1 VAADGKVLIIL
12 GDASEARAIAD
23 RLGAEG
29 LEMLTAKDGIE
40 GLSMVTEHKPDVVVC
55 SRTLPKMGG
64 LEVCRLIKR
73 NHKLKHVAV
82 LIVLDEG
89 DDSSIVSSLEVGAN
103 DYLLRPLHMG
113 ELTAAVRSHFK
124 NRTSITRLKDD
135 NKELA
140 TILEITE
147 MLTST
152 LNSADLFYII
162 VHKVAEALAV
172 DECSLLRIEPGGRRG
187 AIEASMNPDDAD
199 RPELDLVDMPEVGRC
214 LTANKMLYVE
224 DVRRDAEL
232 VAAHGSESLRSVLTV
247 PLQLRQANTHR
258 VVFRMSRC
266 GEPLTYREIKFCQIA
281 TTVAAN
287 ALENAYLFES
297 LEIAHATLTDVAKR
311 DPLTQIYN
319 RGHLFER
326 LEAEFGR
333 SLRKRSTLSCILLDV
348 DHFKAVN
355 DELGHQAGDAVLVA
369 LGRILKEAVRGHDV
383 VGRYG
388 GEEFLA
394 VLPET
399 DAQGALMVAERIRS
413 EMRRTRFEG
422 VEDRAVTASVGI
434 AVLDPNQVQGLSAQ
448 DLVARADEAMY
459 AAKHAGRDRV
469 IVHEESVPASVAGDD

>member
-1 VAADGKVLIIL
+1 MAAEGKVLIIL
-12 GDASEARAIAD
+12 GDASEAQSIAD
-23 RLGAEG
+23 RLSAEG
-29 LEMLTAKDGIE
+29 LQMLIAKDGIE
-40 GLSMVTEHKPDVVVC
+40 GLHLVTEEKPDVVVC
-55 SRTLPKMGG
+55 SRSLPKMSG

-89 DDSSIVSSLEVGAN
+89 NDSSIVSSLEVGAN
-103 DYLLRPLHMG
+103 DYLLRPLHMA
-113 ELTAAVRSHFK
+113 EMAAAVHSHFK

-140 TILEITE
+140 SILEITE

-162 VHKVAEALAV
+162 VQKVSEALSV
-172 DECSLLRIEPGGRRG
+172 EECSLLRIDAGNRRG
-187 AIEASMNPDDAD
+187 QIQASMNPDDAD
-199 RPELDLVDMPEVGRC
+199 RPDVSLADYPEIGRC

-232 VAAHGSESLRSVLTV
+232 NAAHRSEELLSVLTV
-247 PLQLRQANTHR
+247 PLRIRQANATSI
-258 VVFRMSRC
+258 VFRMARRS
-266 GEPLTYREIKFCQIA
+266 EPLTYREIKFCQIA

-311 DPLTQIYN
+311 DPLTQISN

-326 LEAEFGR
+326 LESEFKR
-333 SLRKRSTLSCILLDV
+333 TLRKHGPLAVIMLDV
-348 DHFKAVN
+348 DHFKKVN
-355 DELGHQAGDAVLVA
+355 DDLGHQAGDAVLIGH
-369 LGRILKEAVRGHDV
+369 GRILKEAVRGHDV

-413 EMRRTRFEG
+413 EMRRARFNG

-434 AVLDPNQVQGLSAQ
+434 AVLDPERGDEVDVQGLVGQ
-448 DLVARADEAMY
+448 ADTALY

-469 IVHEESVPASVAGDD
+469 VVHEETVPASVAGDD